1 MEVGDLVMVRL
12 KAGKDRRTL
21 APGLI
26 IGSLQKD
33 RPPTFE
39 ILVNGARHILTH
51 RDIGPF
57 GLFDREKDQ

>member
-12 KAGKDRRTL
+12 KTGKDRRTL

-26 IGSLQKD
+26 VRCLQKD
-33 RPPTFE
+33 KPPTFE
-39 ILVNGARHILTH
+39 ILANGVKHVLTH

-57 GLFDREKDQ
+57 SLFDGKNK